1 MNLILL
7 IVSYVQVLHEKR
19 KNADSMLS
27 RAGPVSVEVKVGDMV
42 SIPVPTVDHG
52 KVSTCCVTSPPC
64 CVVLSYECMCIV
76 A

>member
-27 RAGPVSVEVKVGDMV
+27 RAGPVSVDVKVGDMV

-52 KVSTCCVTSPPC
+52 KVST
-64 CVVLSYECMCIV
+64 
-76 A
+76 